1 MYESPI
7 ITAEIKS
14 QKGFFVGD
22 PCYALTRS
30 MYENLWGKQHGYKDG
45 VFIDPVSRLTFAV
58 AGTAEGDGC
67 YRGSD
72 DSNFPVDSGTI
83 GIIPLELADR
93 EPGKGYGKYISQKDE
108 NFEKNYAAARK
119 AGLNIGTYW
128 YSYALTE
135 ADALAE
141 AKTFLEAVKG
151 KMFEYPLAF
160 DIEDASQSELPNAA
174 INKIIEV
181 FCDYLESNGYYAAV
195 YSYAN
200 FFKRKVSDSVKSRYD
215 IWVAHFDVAKPA
227 ISNYGMWQYTSKG
240 TVNGVSDRCD
250 CNYAYKDYPA
260 IMKKKC
266 LNLYPS
272 NAKNLDTT
280 GYKKGDKGNG
290 VLALKY
296 LLMLAKKK
304 GMHNINL
311 DKNDIFGAGTQKAVN
326 NILKSQGFSQNG
338 IAGKKFIDLIGN
350 ELLK

>member
-1 MYESPI
+1 MEKAKGIDVSHWQGRI
-7 ITAEIKS
+7 DFDKVKS
-14 QKGFFVGD
+14 QGYSFVMIN
-22 PCYALTRS
+22 A
-30 MYENLWGKQHGYKDG
+30 
-45 VFIDPVSRLTFAV
+45 
-58 AGTAEGDGC
+58 
-67 YRGSD
+67 
-72 DSNFPVDSGTI
+72 
-83 GIIPLELADR
+83 
-93 EPGKGYGKYISQKDE
+93 GYGKYISQKDE

-240 TVNGVSDRCD
+240 RVDGINGDV
-250 CNYAYKDYPA
+250 
-260 IMKKKC
+260 
-266 LNLYPS
+266 
-272 NAKNLDTT
+272 
-280 GYKKGDKGNG
+280 
-290 VLALKY
+290 
-296 LLMLAKKK
+296 
-304 GMHNINL
+304 
-311 DKNDIFGAGTQKAVN
+311 DISAWVY
-326 NILKSQGFSQNG
+326 
-338 IAGKKFIDLIGN
+338 
-350 ELLK
+350 

>member
-1 MYESPI
+1 MEKAKGIDVSHWQGRI
-7 ITAEIKS
+7 DFDKVKS
-14 QKGFFVGD
+14 QGYSFVMIN
-22 PCYALTRS
+22 A
-30 MYENLWGKQHGYKDG
+30 
-45 VFIDPVSRLTFAV
+45 
-58 AGTAEGDGC
+58 
-67 YRGSD
+67 
-72 DSNFPVDSGTI
+72 
-83 GIIPLELADR
+83 
-93 EPGKGYGKYISQKDE
+93 GYGKYIGQKDE

-135 ADALAE
+135 ADALA
-141 AKTFLEAVKG
+141 
-151 KMFEYPLAF
+151 
-160 DIEDASQSELPNAA
+160 
-174 INKIIEV
+174 NKIIET
-181 FCDYLESNGYYAAV
+181 FCDYLESKGYYAAV

-240 TVNGVSDRCD
+240 TVNGVPDRCD

-326 NILKSQGFSQNG
+326 NILKNHSYSQNG
-338 IAGKKFIDLIGN
+338 IAGKKFIDLLGN
-350 ELLK
+350 ELL